1 MNDQSPAASASIH
14 VELENLLPSLSEL
27 YMDLHAHPELSMQET
42 RTAGVAANYL
52 RQAGYEVTSGVG
64 KTGVVGVLKNGPGPV
79 VMLRADMDALPI
91 KEETGLAYA
100 SQVMAIDSSGNS
112 VPVMHACGHDMHTT
126 CLLGAADLLAKMRQD
141 WKGTLVMVF
150 QPAEETSEG
159 ARAMIADGL
168 FNRFPKPDVILGQHV
183 VNKPAGSI
191 NCPRGAATSTGD
203 SLKIRMIGRG
213 SHGAMPENSI
223 DPVVMAASTVMR
235 LQTIVSRETTP
246 AEAVILTI
254 GSLQAGTKENIIP
267 DEAILK
273 VNVRTY
279 AEKIRQQVL
288 AAIERIVK
296 AEAQASGA
304 ITPPEITTINHFS
317 LVRNDS
323 DATQKA
329 LDAFR
334 RHFPPDQVQEGKP
347 TQMSDD
353 FGEFSDHSGAPA
365 VFWFIGSSDPDAY
378 AKCAAENRLA
388 DLPTNHNSKFA
399 PLVRPTIEL
408 GVQTLTVGALAWL
421 S

>member
-1 MNDQSPAASASIH
+1 MNNNSPAFSVSIQ
-14 VELENLLPSLSEL
+14 VELENLLPALTEL

-42 RTAGVAANYL
+42 RTAGVVADHL
-52 RQAGYEVTSGVG
+52 RQAGYEVTPGVG
-64 KTGVVGVLKNGPGPV
+64 KTGVVGVLKNGAGPA
-79 VMLRADMDALPI
+79 VMMRADMDALPI

-100 SQVMAIDSSGNS
+100 SQVMATDSNGNS
-112 VPVMHACGHDMHTT
+112 ISVMHACGHDMHTT
-126 CLLGAADLLAKMRQD
+126 CLLGAADLLAKIRHT
-141 WKGTLVMVF
+141 WKGTLIIVF

-168 FNRFPKPDVILGQHV
+168 FDRFPKPDVILGQHV

-191 NCPRGAATSTGD
+191 NCPVGAAASTGD

-246 AEAVILTI
+246 AETVILTI

-267 DEAILK
+267 DEATLK

-279 AEKIRQQVL
+279 DEKIRQQVL

-296 AEAQASGA
+296 AEALASGA
-304 ITPPEITTINHFS
+304 VIPPEITTINHFA
-317 LVRNDS
+317 LVKNDS
-323 DATQKA
+323 NATQKVLA
-329 LDAFR
+329 AFR
-334 RHFPPDQVQEGKP
+334 RHFPPDQVQAGIP

-353 FGEFSDHSGAPA
+353 FGEFSDHSGVPA
-365 VFWFIGSSDPDAY
+365 VFWFIGSSDPDTY
-378 AKCAAENRLA
+378 TKYAAENRLT

-399 PLVRPTIEL
+399 PLVQPTIEL
-408 GVQTLTVGALAWL
+408 GVQALTVGTLAWL